1 MIKLFE
7 SYYIN
12 MMNIIEFNG
21 DSWETHPKGY
31 IYFEEMNIYKNRLKT
46 KLDKKLSKQKC
57 SLL

>member
-1 MIKLFE
+1 
-7 SYYIN
+7 